1 MSLSILE
8 ALSSFMSLDIESQ
21 LSNPKNKNSKRKVF
35 NNCFQAYIIGND
47 WKRKY
52 SEKILEFQN

>member
-47 WKRKY
+47 LG
-52 SEKILEFQN
+52 ILCSDL